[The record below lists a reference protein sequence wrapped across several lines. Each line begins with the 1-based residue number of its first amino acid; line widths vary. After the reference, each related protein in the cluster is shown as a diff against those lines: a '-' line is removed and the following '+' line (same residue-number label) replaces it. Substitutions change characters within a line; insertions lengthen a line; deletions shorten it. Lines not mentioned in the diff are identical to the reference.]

1 MPNDN
6 VTYDLTHTRNGNT
19 DEFQFGSGGTP
30 TPSGDV
36 SNSTVTFSEAAV
48 RDNITSGSTLSVL
61 FGKIK
66 KWFSDLKTVA
76 FTGSYNDL
84 TDQPT
89 IPVVPTVGDATIT
102 ITQGGVTKGSFGVN
116 DTENKTIALDA
127 GGGGSVPDV
136 TGSATVDSNVGT
148 PGVTVTTTGSGTQ
161 ADPYNLAF
169 AFTNLKGA
177 QGNPGQNGTDGQD
190 GAPGA
195 DGTDGTSAYC
205 SVTKSGNTA
214 TITCTDAN
222 GTTTAQVSDGTNGT
236 NGTDGQDGAPGADGS
251 SAYCSVSKVG
261 STATIT
267 CTDKNGTTTATVSD
281 GQNGTNGTN
290 GSNGTSAYCSVSKS
304 GSTATVTCTDAN
316 GTTTAQIS
324 DGTQV
329 VANPAGTASTDLTK
343 LEVGGTVYSIPSGG
357 GSFAYEVVEVNKAI
371 SGSLVQG
378 GYSDYEIGVTLPNS
392 TDVPVAFAPMVAG
405 SWECVV
411 SNLFYTPHVVT
422 GLPVVKVTLRNI
434 SSGTAQLS
442 VIKGLLFYKHSS

>member
-6 VTYDLTHTRNGNT
+6 VTYDLTHTRNGDT

-36 SNSTVTFSEAAV
+36 SNSTVTFTEAIV

-84 TDQPT
+84 TDKPT
-89 IPVVPTVGDATIT
+89 IPVVPTIGDATIT

-127 GGGGSVPDV
+127 GGGGGSVPDV
-136 TGSATVDSNVGT
+136 TGSATVDNNTGT

-177 QGNPGQNGTDGQD
+177 QGNPGQNGSDGSD
-190 GAPGA
+190 GAPGV
-195 DGTDGTSAYC
+195 DGTDGTPAYC

-222 GTTTAQVSDGTNGT
+222 GTTTAQVSDGTNGS
-236 NGTDGQDGAPGADGS
+236 NGSDGAPGADGS

-261 STATIT
+261 GTATIT

-281 GQNGTNGTN
+281 GSNGTN

-304 GSTATVTCTDAN
+304 GSTTTVTCTDAN
-316 GTTTAQIS
+316 GTTTAQVN
-324 DGTQV
+324 DGTTV
-329 VANPAGTASTDLTK
+329 VANPAGTGSTDLTK
-343 LEVGGTVYSIPSGG
+343 LEVGGTVYNIPSGG
-357 GSFAYEVVEVNKAI
+357 GGSFPYEIVEVSQNV
-371 SGSLVQG
+371 SGSLVQY

-392 TDVPVAFAPMVAG
+392 TDVPVAFCPLLAG

-411 SNLFYTPHVVT
+411 SNVFYTYHPVT

-434 SSGTAQLS
+434 SSGTASLS
-442 VIKGLLFYKHSS
+442 AIKGLLFYKHSS